1 VRGTG
6 SVIVMADDLT
16 AQLHSAMPFT
26 AVLGAT
32 ALRVEPG
39 EVVLRLDWDAT
50 RCTSGGLLHGGALM
64 ALADAAGGWC
74 AFLNLPGGAT
84 GTATVTS
91 ATNFLRP
98 VNGGHVEA
106 TARPLNVGRTVVV
119 ADTELRDADG
129 RLAARVTQTQAV
141 LR

>member
-1 VRGTG
+1 
-6 SVIVMADDLT
+6 VIGMTDELT
-16 AQLHSAMPFT
+16 AQLHAAMPFT

-32 ALRVEPG
+32 ALEVGPDA
-39 EVVLRLDWDAT
+39 VVLRLDWDAT

-74 AFLNLPGGAT
+74 AFLNLPAGSA

-98 VNGGHVEA
+98 VTGGHVEA
-106 TARPLNVGRTVVV
+106 TARPLNVGRTVIV

-141 LR
+141 LRA